1 MLIYVLQLLA
11 TVVCAC
17 SGALMAGRKNLDLI
31 GLLVIS
37 FATATGGGTL
47 RDVLLD
53 RNPVFWMGDTGY
65 IFVSIGAAMAIWVY
79 TRFWAPPARF
89 LLISDAFGLG
99 LFLIVGIQIA
109 EDAGK
114 SATVALIMGVIT
126 GVAGGALRDLLC
138 GEIPVIFRRSEL
150 YASAALI
157 GGSVYLA
164 LGQFAVP
171 KDVAAILGAGAT
183 IFLRLAALK
192 WRWHLPVMAL
202 KKAPE

>member
-1 MLIYVLQLLA
+1 M
-11 TVVCAC
+11 
-17 SGALMAGRKNLDLI
+17 
-31 GLLVIS
+31 
-37 FATATGGGTL
+37 
-47 RDVLLD
+47 
-53 RNPVFWMGDTGY
+53 
-65 IFVSIGAAMAIWVY
+65 
-79 TRFWAPPARF
+79 
-89 LLISDAFGLG
+89 LISDAFGLG

-157 GGSVYLA
+157 GGMVYLG
-164 LGQFAVP
+164 LGQFEVP
-171 KDVAAILGAGAT
+171 SDVAAILGAGMT

-192 WRWHLPVMAL
+192 WRWHLPVMAM
-202 KKAPE
+202 KKVPD